1 MNCKDQMSALGK
13 RETERA
19 RKCAKKMKKIP
30 PAKWPILIFALL
42 AVSPTHT
49 HIQLANTG
57 IERVTY
63 TRA

>member
-1 MNCKDQMSALGK
+1 MSALSERD
-13 RETERA
+13 RESAQVWKENE
-19 RKCAKKMKKIP
+19 KIP

-49 HIQLANTG
+49 HTHIQLANTG